1 MANFFK
7 DNFQT
12 ADAEVYNFTQQELN
26 RQQNNIELIASEN
39 IVSKAVLEAQ
49 GSILT
54 NKYAEGYPSRRY
66 YGGCQYVDEIE
77 SLAIERVKK
86 LFKVEYANVQP
97 HSGSQANMAVYL
109 GLLQP
114 FDMVMGMDLNAG
126 GHLTHGSPVSF
137 SGKLYKTCS
146 YNVDPK
152 TFLIDYNE
160 VEKIAVANSPKMI
173 IAGGSSYSRIVD
185 FAKFQAIAKKVG
197 AYLMVDMAHFA
208 GLIVGGEYP
217 SPVPYADVITSTTH
231 KTLRGPRGGL
241 ILSNNKDI
249 MKKINSAVFP
259 GSQGGPL
266 MHVIAAK
273 AVAFKEAL
281 GDSYKTYAKNVV
293 KNSKTMAKAFVEKG
307 IEVTT
312 GGTDSHLFLVNVNSK
327 LGLNGNQ
334 VEKILDTI
342 NITCNKNSL
351 PYDALPPSKTS
362 GIRIGTPAITTR
374 GFKEAD
380 VVDVANIIIDV
391 LKLLKPESEALDTKE
406 LSTMQSRVK
415 NICDKFP
422 IY

>member
-1 MANFFK
+1 MANFFQ

-12 ADAEVYNFTQQELN
+12 SDADIYNFTQQELN

-54 NKYAEGYPSRRY
+54 NKYAEGYPAKRY
-66 YGGCQYVDEIE
+66 YGGCQYVDKIE

-86 LFKVEYANVQP
+86 LFNVEYANVQP

-126 GHLTHGSPVSF
+126 GHLTHGSSVSF

-160 VEKIAVANSPKMI
+160 VEKIAIANSPKMI
-173 IAGGSSYSRIVD
+173 IAGGSSYSRIID
-185 FAKFQAIAKKVG
+185 FAKFQTIAKKVG

-208 GLIVGGEYP
+208 GLVVGGEYP
-217 SPVPYADVITSTTH
+217 SPIPYADIITSTTH

-249 MKKINSAVFP
+249 IKKINSAVFP

-266 MHVIAAK
+266 MHIIAAK

-281 GDSYKTYAKNVV
+281 DDSYKIYAKRVV
-293 KNSKTMAKAFVEKG
+293 ANAKAMAKVFVESG
-307 IEVTT
+307 IDVTT
-312 GGTDSHLFLVNVNSK
+312 GGTDSHLLLVNVNSK

-334 VEKILDTI
+334 VEKILDSI

-351 PYDALPPSKTS
+351 PYDELPPSKTS

-374 GFKEAD
+374 GFQETDVKE
-380 VVDVANIIIDV
+380 VANIIIDV
-391 LKLLKPESEALDTKE
+391 LKHLKPESTALDAKE
-406 LSTMQSRVK
+406 LNTMHNRVK
-415 NICDKFP
+415 SIISKFP